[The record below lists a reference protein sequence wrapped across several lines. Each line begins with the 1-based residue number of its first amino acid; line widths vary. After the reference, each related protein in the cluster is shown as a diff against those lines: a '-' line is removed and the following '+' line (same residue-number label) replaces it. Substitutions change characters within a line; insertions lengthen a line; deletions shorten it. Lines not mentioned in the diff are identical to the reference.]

1 MGLFDKL
8 SEKKTCDICGNN
20 LGPEANIPL
29 KDGVLC
35 GKCAR
40 KLSPFSENISHNSIA
55 DIQNQLAYRKANK
68 DKVVRFTTTRVLGS
82 ETKIYLDE
90 NSHQF
95 FVSSSPFWKETN
107 PDILDFSQIIGF
119 DVEVRETKTEF
130 YQTNQTKEQSF
141 SQPSQQTNYE
151 IYLSLRID
159 SPYFK
164 EITFKVHDYLIEERN
179 SVEFRE
185 AERRANEICE
195 TLTELKAN
203 QQHSNDFHS

>member
-8 SEKKTCDICGNN
+8 FEKKTCDICGNN
-20 LGPEANIPL
+20 LRPEANIPL

-68 DKVVRFTTTRVLGS
+68 DKVVRFTATRVLGS

-107 PDILDFSQIIGF
+107 PDILDFSQIIPDKPNKGTGF
-119 DVEVRETKTEF
+119 FPTKP
-130 YQTNQTKEQSF
+130 TNQ
-141 SQPSQQTNYE
+141 
-151 IYLSLRID
+151 L
-159 SPYFK
+159 
-164 EITFKVHDYLIEERN
+164 
-179 SVEFRE
+179 
-185 AERRANEICE
+185 
-195 TLTELKAN
+195 
-203 QQHSNDFHS
+203 